1 MILRN
6 VSQLV
11 QFTLFVIDDW
21 KIMTHKRWWL
31 IVFTFH
37 FFSFSSFS
45 VFSSSKV
52 SQVWETFFLYK
63 DPLMKI
69 SMAKALC
76 PIFSLFFNSTNIST
90 NILYVQNKYNFE
102 LILFYAK
109 CENFDPGAASRFAAK
124 NHFSSFLFPKSTEH
138 HKRIRSY
145 TRFHLF
151 HLSLFILLV
160 LKLKLYLIDW
170 GPIKLTLCVRPVCLS
185 SLERPN
191 RINL

>member
-76 PIFSLFFNSTNIST
+76 PIFSLFFNSTNI
-90 NILYVQNKYNFE
+90 LYVQNKYNFE
-102 LILFYAK
+102 LILFLRK
-109 CENFDPGAASRFAAK
+109 MRELWPWGGVQICSEESF
-124 NHFSSFLFPKSTEH
+124 FLFSVPKIHRAPQADS
-138 HKRIRSY
+138 
-145 TRFHLF
+145 
-151 HLSLFILLV
+151 
-160 LKLKLYLIDW
+160 
-170 GPIKLTLCVRPVCLS
+170 
-185 SLERPN
+185 
-191 RINL
+191 